1 MQIRT
6 SIDPHSRVPTHAVTG
21 WLTAN
26 RVRRTVARLVEDPD
40 YLPDRNSLWDLRE
53 AEGLS
58 GPEDVWGLVEM
69 IRRDELGTGRGVT
82 AFLLKPELFF
92 AAGEPTERTYP
103 VGRERAR
110 VFDDLRSAA
119 EWLDNHEHTRNA

>member
-1 MQIRT
+1 MQIST
-6 SIDPHSRVPTHAVTG
+6 SIDPHTRVPTHIVTG

-26 RVRRTVARLVEDPD
+26 RVRRTIVRLVENPD

-58 GPEDVWGLVEM
+58 GREDIWPLVEM
-69 IRRDELGTGRGVT
+69 IRRDEMRTGRGIT

-92 AAGEPTERTYP
+92 AVGEPRERTYP
-103 VGRERAR
+103 AGRERTR
-110 VFDDLRSAA
+110 LFDDTKTAT
-119 EWLDNHEHTRNA
+119 EWLDNHEHVRDA